1 MIDDSSLRAALS
13 DFDPLAA
20 SLTRRVSL
28 NQTNCGAA
36 ALASFVDR
44 QLASEYGRIP
54 TLQVKMV
61 ILSSM
66 PYRPISSS
74 GIVLG
79 IVRMIVIYNYIHY
92 IIVREYGSPDTGHG
106 PRLEAAIILIKK
118 LGGAPP
124 NPVSYIDYTAES
136 CSVVPGYFCYLNTS
150 DCRVQ
155 LCSCVGVTV
164 EHLQLLVYE
173 LTRLEQ

>member
-54 TLQVKMV
+54 TLQHVLTTTELLPNYV
-61 ILSSM
+61 I
-66 PYRPISSS
+66 
-74 GIVLG
+74 
-79 IVRMIVIYNYIHY
+79 
-92 IIVREYGSPDTGHG
+92 
-106 PRLEAAIILIKK
+106 A
-118 LGGAPP
+118 
-124 NPVSYIDYTAES
+124 
-136 CSVVPGYFCYLNTS
+136 
-150 DCRVQ
+150 
-155 LCSCVGVTV
+155 
-164 EHLQLLVYE
+164 LLR
-173 LTRLEQ
+173 T